1 MHKLQKYCLDSESR
15 WSWTHFHPEHCTAP
29 HQFVAGHSGSSNS
42 RISESKPLNPKEASA
57 AFSAYTMIGH
67 HSGGWLGGS
76 DEGGLTLM
84 YSEHGLQKSFE
95 SL

>member
-1 MHKLQKYCLDSESR
+1 MQPFQHILTRTCKIQVNTLL
-15 WSWTHFHPEHCTAP
+15 
-29 HQFVAGHSGSSNS
+29 
-42 RISESKPLNPKEASA
+42 
-57 AFSAYTMIGH
+57 IGH